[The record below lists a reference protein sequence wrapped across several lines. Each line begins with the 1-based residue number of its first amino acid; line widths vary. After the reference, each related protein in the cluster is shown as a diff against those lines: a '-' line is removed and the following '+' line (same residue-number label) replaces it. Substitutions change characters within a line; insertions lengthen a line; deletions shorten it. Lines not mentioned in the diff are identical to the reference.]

1 MSQSFWNVYKAKVLQ
16 TFNAEEDG
24 ETLEESDTAEIIE
37 PEIPENE
44 DDGLNMSQIAKKV
57 QGTFGWRT
65 VTSLFTKEE
74 EQRTDERIE
83 QRPEMATEQTSSSCT
98 SDNPAQKS
106 SSALWNVF
114 TSRWQQSTVQHSEAR
129 GVLAEPPEEHNE
141 AQHVEETPFRWGF
154 LTSKLAE
161 LRSKNE

>member
-1 MSQSFWNVYKAKVLQ
+1 MSQSFWKVYKAKVLQ
-16 TFNAEEDG
+16 TFNAEHD
-24 ETLEESDTAEIIE
+24 EEAFEENDTAEIIE
-37 PEIPENE
+37 PEKSENGDE
-44 DDGLNMSQIAKKV
+44 VLNMSQLAKKV

-74 EQRTDERIE
+74 DQGTDQRDE
-83 QRPEMATEQTSSSCT
+83 QRPEMSAEQTPSSRT
-98 SDNPAQKS
+98 SDSPPQKS
-106 SSALWNVF
+106 SSALWDVF
-114 TSRWQQSTVQHSEAR
+114 TSRWQQSNTQRSEAR

-141 AQHVEETPFRWGF
+141 AQRAEETPFRWSF